1 MAALALWALL
11 SALAGL
17 SPGPGPAEAAQ
28 LPLLVWSTER
38 SLWPPPSIPGGR
50 ALSEP
55 ELQELLEP
63 GLRRGPRTVLLFLQ
77 DQLSVDDVTAF
88 GAVFGNEPN
97 GAFPRLRVRGGA
109 RERGGAKGG
118 GGNPTEPSRG

>member
-1 MAALALWALL
+1 
-11 SALAGL
+11 
-17 SPGPGPAEAAQ
+17 
-28 LPLLVWSTER
+28 R
-38 SLWPPPSIPGGR
+38 SLWPPLSIPGGR

-55 ELQELLEP
+55 ELQQLLEP

-109 RERGGAKGG
+109 KG
-118 GGNPTEPSRG
+118 